1 MEKYC
6 KTLFQ
11 EITSFSENPNDD
23 WFSES
28 NISRMLVR
36 YLNNQDYTIRKDN
49 SDTPQKKGVDII
61 VIKNG
66 IKEYIEVKGYPSIY
80 YKEEKRRK
88 EKKKTKP
95 ELQCTHYL
103 DGCLSSMIKNYK
115 SKEIALAMAFPA
127 CAQYERLIYERQL
140 FFTDNNADVR
150 IYFVK
155 EDGSVVIDNMNRRL
169 GINRELTEK
178 G

>member
-1 MEKYC
+1 MVDMEKYC

-28 NISRMLVR
+28 NVSRMLVS
-36 YLNNQDYTIRKDN
+36 YLDSKGYFNEQDY
-49 SDTPQKKGVDII
+49 SDTPHMKGIDII

-66 IKEYIEVKGYPSIY
+66 TKEYIEVKGYPSIY
-80 YKEEKRRK
+80 YKNEKRRH

-103 DGCLSSMIKNYK
+103 DGCLSSMIKNYE
-115 SKEIALAMAFPA
+115 SKDVVLAMAFPA

-140 FFTDNNADVR
+140 FFTDNNIDVKV
-150 IYFVK
+150 YFVK
-155 EDGSVVIDNMNRRL
+155 EDGGVIISNMNTNL
-169 GINRELTEK
+169 IK
-178 G
+178 D